1 MEQPAD
7 DSRDKEPGPR
17 NVLIYWRQRL
27 TRLTSIT
34 EQLKLKEFK
43 NVILTLSVIT
53 KNDRTDDALRQTL
66 LALLRKWKQVDLTIT
81 EAANEAKDNVKYLN
95 TMEKFIEPLYTSDP
109 SAIIDVLPAL
119 FNSIKMV
126 YSIARYVPV
135 RCGMSPCFD
144 AKRWCAPG
152 TTTRRTTWRICFLRS
167 RCS

>member
-1 MEQPAD
+1 MEQPID

-43 NVILTLSVIT
+43 NVILTLSVVT
-53 KNDRTDDALRQTL
+53 KNDRTDDAIRQSL

-109 SAIIDVLPAL
+109 SAIIDALPAL

-126 YSIARYVPV
+126 YSIAR
-135 RCGMSPCFD
+135 
-144 AKRWCAPG
+144 
-152 TTTRRTTWRICFLRS
+152 
-167 RCS
+167 

>member
-1 MEQPAD
+1 MEQPID

-43 NVILTLSVIT
+43 NVILTLSVVT
-53 KNDRTDDALRQTL
+53 KNDRTDDAIRQSL

-126 YSIARYVPV
+126 YSIAR
-135 RCGMSPCFD
+135 
-144 AKRWCAPG
+144 
-152 TTTRRTTWRICFLRS
+152 
-167 RCS
+167 